1 MITATAE
8 SPSRAHT
15 SFTLSWGMF
24 AIPVGVYTG
33 TEKTAVVRKEYA
45 EGIVTRP
52 VGRIAYD
59 KTAIGA
65 DGKVAALDPI
75 DVVRMAEASN
85 GAWVELTDD
94 EIADCTSPKGMGE
107 IVTFVPIKNVGTY
120 LPADLYQ
127 VRPKREKGKASPAA
141 EKAFGLLLAA
151 MAKRKV
157 QALVKVALRG
167 PARYA
172 LLDAEGNLTFVH
184 TCDAV
189 RRPIPLETP
198 KVTPA
203 EVNLAIA
210 LIDAVGIDTPEITD
224 DTAAAVRQYVDNKAK
239 GIKTPAKPT
248 PVAIP
253 DDIMATLEASIAASK
268 KSKVA

>member
-15 SFTLSWGMF
+15 SFVLSWGMF

-45 EGIVTRP
+45 EGNVARP

-59 KTAIGA
+59 KTAVAA
-65 DGKVAALDPI
+65 DGTIKALDTTE
-75 DVVRMAEASN
+75 VVRMAEASN

-94 EIADCTSPKGMGE
+94 EIADCTSPKGLGE
-107 IVTFVPIKNVGTY
+107 IVTFVPVKDTGVY
-120 LPADLYQ
+120 LAADLYQ

-203 EVNLAIA
+203 EVNLAVA
-210 LIDAVGIDTPEITD
+210 LIDAVGIDTPVITD
-224 DTAAAVRQYVDNKAK
+224 DTAAAVRTYVDAKAK
-239 GIKTPAKPT
+239 GIPAPAKPAA
-248 PVAIP
+248 PAIR

-268 KSKVA
+268 KKVA